1 MNTNREHTSTAE
13 TETDLAD
20 APQPFTVNTD
30 TPGSLFKVAS
40 TSPKFQT
47 EQWQDT
53 AAKILRF
60 FILFPDFLSEGFG
73 EYRGPLTKV
82 ALVLSA
88 LLGVAVADGV
98 LQRLNTIPL
107 FAPTFEL
114 IGLGATGWFIV
125 RYLLYADTRQELV
138 TLYDQLKS
146 KVMGGSE
153 QP

>member
-1 MNTNREHTSTAE
+1 MNTNLEQTSPTSTETTTAE
-13 TETDLAD
+13 V
-20 APQPFTVNTD
+20 PQPFMVNTD

-40 TSPKFQT
+40 NPKFQS

-60 FILFPDFLSEGFG
+60 FILFPDFLNEGFG
-73 EYRGPLTKV
+73 EYRSPLTKV
-82 ALVLSA
+82 ALILTAV
-88 LLGVAVADGV
+88 LGVAVADGV
-98 LQRLNTIPL
+98 LERLNSIPL

-138 TLYDQLKS
+138 TLYHQLKA
-146 KVMGGSE
+146 KVTGTSGS
-153 QP
+153 

>member
-1 MNTNREHTSTAE
+1 MDTNLKQNSTTP
-13 TETDLAD
+13 TETDIAD
-20 APQPFTVNTD
+20 TPQPFMVNTD
-30 TPGSLFKVAS
+30 TPGTLFKVTS

-47 EQWQDT
+47 DQWQDT

-138 TLYDQLKS
+138 VLYDQLKS
-146 KVMGGSE
+146 KVMGGKE
-153 QP
+153 

>member
-1 MNTNREHTSTAE
+1 MNTNLEQTSPTSTEPATAE
-13 TETDLAD
+13 
-20 APQPFTVNTD
+20 APQPFMVNTD
-30 TPGSLFKVAS
+30 TPGSLFKV
-40 TSPKFQT
+40 TSNPKFQS

-60 FILFPDFLSEGFG
+60 FILFPDFLNEGFG
-73 EYRGPLTKV
+73 EYRGSLTKV
-82 ALVLSA
+82 ALILTA

-98 LQRLNTIPL
+98 LERLNSIPL

-138 TLYDQLKS
+138 TLYHQLKA
-146 KVMGGSE
+146 KVTGTSGT
-153 QP
+153 